1 LLGIKFCFEYKT
13 AKLQWTAKDV
23 DTKDKLVLMYILGQT
38 NPPTEKAGVNQ
49 EAITL
54 DVNIVAQKSIIGKLL
69 LKMTKEGNHFKLGS
83 LEQIKDS
90 HN

>member
-23 DTKDKLVLMYILGQT
+23 DTKDKLVLMYISGTT

-49 EAITL
+49 K
-54 DVNIVAQKSIIGKLL
+54 Q
-69 LKMTKEGNHFKLGS
+69 
-83 LEQIKDS
+83 
-90 HN
+90 